1 MPEMK
6 KKITLIEVEYYDKPD
21 MRGER
26 LMYHNIDSF
35 CLSDEI
41 HFTLM
46 KLE

>member
-26 LMYHNIDSF
+26 LMVQY
-35 CLSDEI
+35 
-41 HFTLM
+41 
-46 KLE
+46 